1 MNTNIINTKN
11 LSNEQGEFVIRGI
24 PSSPGIIM
32 GKAQI
37 IKQQSIYVHTK
48 RIHPGNIQNEIERF
62 KKAHDLL
69 VNDYSGV
76 IQKAGNESKNIIA
89 LLESNLMMLKD
100 DFVVQEILSL
110 IKNGSNSETAVVEV
124 FETIKQN
131 MLNSKDSFLRDRTH
145 EIDQMKHKL
154 ILTLRNQ
161 TDIIKAREGA
171 VIIADFITSD
181 EIIRL
186 KEMGVAAIITEVGG
200 ITSHSAILARNFG
213 IVNVIGVKNATEI
226 INDNDTLIID
236 GYSGIIIVHPSE
248 SSIAKYEEKRKT
260 EDNYKKQLGILK
272 DLPAKTADDKE
283 IKLKVNINLAEDI
296 EIMQMVGADGV
307 GLVRTEYLVISNGKF
322 PNCEEQYNWY
332 KKIADQVYPEPVT
345 FRVFDIG
352 SDKIAEGLPH
362 HENNPALGFR
372 GIRFLLQRK
381 DIFVQQ
387 ICAILR
393 AARNKNVQILL
404 PMITTLTELKR
415 AKDIIEECKLEL
427 KTKNIPFDT
436 DLPVGVMVETPAA
449 ALIACEL
456 AEHCDFFSIGT
467 NDLTQYTIAAD
478 RSNELVSSHYDAFH
492 PAVFRLIKMTIDA
505 AKQAQIPVGVCG
517 ELAGHMAAT
526 DILIGLGIDEL
537 SVAPSILLE
546 IKKRIRE
553 LNYSDAQKKADEL
566 LMCKC
571 LEEIKKKISL

>member
-1 MNTNIINTKN
+1 MNNNLINTEN
-11 LSNEQGEFVIRGI
+11 LDNAQGEFVIRGI

-32 GKAQI
+32 GKAQV
-37 IKQQSIYVHTK
+37 IKQQNIYVRTK
-48 RIHPGNIQNEIERF
+48 KILPENIKQEINRF
-62 KKAHDLL
+62 KNAHNYL
-69 VNDYSGV
+69 VSDYSAV
-76 IQKAGNESKNIIA
+76 IKKAGKESKNIIA

-100 DFVVQEILSL
+100 DFVIDQILSL
-110 IKNGSNSETAVVEV
+110 IKNGNNSETAVVEV
-124 FETIKQN
+124 FEAIKRN

-145 EIDQMKHKL
+145 EIDQIKHKL

-161 TDIIKAREGA
+161 KDIIKATKGA
-171 VIIADFITSD
+171 VIVADFITSD

-213 IVNVIGVKNATEI
+213 IVNVIGVKKATEI
-226 INDNDTLIID
+226 MNNDDTLIVD

-248 SSIAKYEEKRKT
+248 SSIAKYNEKKRT
-260 EDNYKKQLGILK
+260 EDNYKKELGVLK
-272 DLPAKTADDKE
+272 DLPAKTADNRE

-322 PNCEEQYNWY
+322 PDCEAQYSWY

-352 SDKIAEGLPH
+352 SDKMAEGLPH
-362 HENNPALGFR
+362 HEDNPALGFR

-381 DIFVQQ
+381 DIFVEQ
-387 ICAILR
+387 IRAILM
-393 AARNKNVQILL
+393 ASSNKNVQILL
-404 PMITTLTELKR
+404 PMITTLAELQKS
-415 AKDIIEECKLEL
+415 KEIIEECKAEL
-427 KTKNIPFDT
+427 KAKDIPFDT
-436 DLPVGVMVETPAA
+436 DLPVGVMIETPAA

-456 AEHCDFFSIGT
+456 AKHCDFFSVGT

-478 RSNELVSSHYDAFH
+478 RSNELVSMHYDSFH
-492 PAVFRLIKMTIDA
+492 PAVFRLIKMTVDA
-505 AKQAQIPVGVCG
+505 AKETNIPIGVCG

-526 DILIGLGIDEL
+526 DILIGLGVDEL
-537 SVAPSILLE
+537 SVAPAILLE

-553 LNYSDAQKKADEL
+553 LNYSDSVIKANEL
-566 LMCKC
+566 LKCKC
-571 LEEIKKKISL
+571 IEEIKKKISL